1 MSKESKVGILAA
13 VSITILILGFNFM
26 KGKNVFTST
35 NRYYA
40 VYDNIDNLLASNP
53 VMINGYRV
61 GKVSSVSLNAQ
72 TKDVTVLVSL
82 PKSIIVPKN
91 SSLKII
97 NIDLIGTKGVELI
110 FGDSKEIASSGDTLK
125 AELEPALG
133 AILDPL
139 TKKINSILGEVD
151 NSLNAE
157 DISNAVKD
165 LGETLESFKKTAD
178 NLNHLL
184 VTSDPKI
191 NRTLS
196 NLEAMSKDLSGLSP
210 QIDELLADIKSTV
223 NNFNQL
229 DAEALSKSLTST
241 LNQINE
247 ITNAI
252 NESKGTAGLLVNSP
266 EVHDKL
272 NATLKQLEI
281 LLKDIEKNPRRYTG
295 ITERQ
300 RKIGDKK
307 RDN

>member
-13 VSITILILGFNFM
+13 ISITILILGFNFM

-35 NRYYA
+35 NKFYA
-40 VYDNIDNLLASNP
+40 VYSNIDNLLSSNP
-53 VMINGYRV
+53 VLINGYRV

-110 FGDSKEIASSGDTLK
+110 FGDSKEIAASGDTLK
-125 AELEPALG
+125 AELEPTLG

-139 TKKINSILGEVD
+139 TQKVSSILGEVD
-151 NSLNAE
+151 NSLNAK
-157 DISNAVKD
+157 DISKAIKD
-165 LGETLESFKKTAD
+165 LGETLESFKETSQ
-178 NLNHLL
+178 NLNQLL
-184 VTSDPKI
+184 ASNNPKI
-191 NRTLS
+191 NRTL
-196 NLEAMSKDLSGLSP
+196 NNFEAISKDLSGLSP
-210 QIDELLADIKSTV
+210 QIDELVVDIKSTI
-223 NNFNQL
+223 NNFNKL
-229 DAEALSKSLTST
+229 DAETLSKSLNKT
-241 LNQINE
+241 LEQINE
-247 ITNAI
+247 ITTAI
-252 NESKGTAGLLVNSP
+252 NDNKGTAGLLINSP
-266 EVHDKL
+266 EAHEKL
-272 NATLKQLEI
+272 TATLKQLEI
-281 LLKDIEKNPRRYTG
+281 LLKDIENNPRRYTG